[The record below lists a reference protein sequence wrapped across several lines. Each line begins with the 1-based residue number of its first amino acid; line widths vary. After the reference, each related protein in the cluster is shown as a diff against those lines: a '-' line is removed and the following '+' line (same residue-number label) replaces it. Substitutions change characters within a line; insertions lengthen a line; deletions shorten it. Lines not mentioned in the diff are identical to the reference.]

1 MKKILLKEMEAN
13 KNRSQ
18 MVGLDLNA
26 LPDECNDAVTWTDV
40 HCSALE
46 DSVSLED
53 VTISKKHRR
62 ASCPAPL
69 DVSELRRSSRRTR
82 FQGFKATFVADRPR
96 RRPLVKPRHSPSTV
110 AGPHL
115 PLVAPPTT
123 GPFAPAPPPLSTS
136 IPVLEHI
143 SVSHCSISA
152 SERSNK
158 CLVQAPSTDDDGNST

>member
-1 MKKILLKEMEAN
+1 MEAKKN
-13 KNRSQ
+13 KYQ
-18 MVGLDLNA
+18 MAGLDLNA
-26 LPDECNDAVTWTDV
+26 LPDECSDAVTWTDV

-82 FQGFKATFVADRPR
+82 FQGFKTTFVANRPR
-96 RRPLVKPRHSPSTV
+96 RRSLVKPRHSSSTV

-115 PLVAPPTT
+115 PPAAPPTA
-123 GPFAPAPPPLSTS
+123 GPSAPALPPSFTS
-136 IPVLEHI
+136 ILVLEHI
-143 SVSHCSISA
+143 GVSHCSISA
-152 SERSNK
+152 AERSNK
-158 CLVQAPSTDDDGNST
+158 CLVQAPSTDDGGNST